1 MKKFIEQYTQKV
13 KLCQINA
20 KKVEEDEKTEKALDL
35 RTKTDER
42 KFLRNALEER
52 ADGILGPKKAYV
64 LVKIKKNENDDEITE
79 DIVIDG
85 ACIRT
90 PDEDIKWEVQQEELA
105 AQAAKGGKKPAA
117 GKKK

>member
-1 MKKFIEQYTQKV
+1 V

-20 KKVEEDEKTEKALDL
+20 KKIEEDEKTEKMLDL
-35 RTKTDER
+35 RTKQDER

-52 ADGILGPKKAYV
+52 ADGLLGPKKAYV
-64 LVKIKKNENDDEITE
+64 LVKLKKNENDEDVHE

-90 PDEDIKWEVQQEELA
+90 PDEDIKWEIQQEELA
-105 AQAAKGGKKPAA
+105 AQVAKGGKKAPA